1 MKIFKNF
8 YKSFTYSYHDDC
20 DDEVAN
26 KMLFINLFSLI
37 AFILFLLEA
46 LIGLFIDKIPNSLV
60 LIVAALLIFA
70 NYSYLQTYRKCKP
83 STNFLV
89 SIISVLVLYIFGTG
103 GLIGSGHLIL
113 LAYPVISLFLLGR
126 RAGSIISGIMLVVSI
141 GMFAFP
147 ENTYFYPR
155 ISLEAF
161 IPVVIIYVVIYLAVL
176 VYHNIQVHSLRKFEN
191 EMLKAKI
198 DSKRKDDFISKLSHQ
213 IRTPLNN
220 LMVVN
225 ELLEN
230 SKLDEAQID
239 LLNTLIASTNNLVSI
254 VNNISK
260 VSDLVMTEQKE
271 YKLSFNLFST
281 IQSTLRLFKDRLPSN
296 IELET
301 QFDNSLKNN
310 LIGDPVR
317 VKQIFINL
325 VENIAKYIGNRNGFI
340 KIYVSPEKES
350 EESMQ
355 LVFNIDTNPVAQR
368 LLKFG
373 KPGELSAYDLSNLI
387 TSNEEILDLSLPI
400 SLIESK
406 GGKLTVNTSLQKTT
420 FSFMLEFSKLQI
432 AKQEFLREKVIPL
445 LITPTAKKQ
454 GREFKD
460 ANLLLVEDNLINQKI
475 VLLSLR
481 KLVRNIDVANNGKEA
496 LEKFGTSKYDL
507 ILMDIQMPVMD
518 GIIATKKIR
527 QVESSTNSFTPIIAI
542 TANALSGDRE
552 ICLAAGANEY
562 LSKPFQIEILIQ
574 KIKDLIAHQG

>member
-1 MKIFKNF
+1 MDLFKNF
-8 YKSFTYSYHDDC
+8 YKSFTYSYHKDY

-26 KMLFINLFSLI
+26 NMLFINLFSLI
-37 AFILFLLEA
+37 AFLLFVLEA
-46 LIGLFIDKIPNSLV
+46 IIGFLTARIPISMV
-60 LIVAALLIFA
+60 LMIAALLVFA
-70 NYSYLQTYRKCKP
+70 NYSYLQIYKK
-83 STNFLV
+83 SKLSAQFLV
-89 SIISVLVLYIFGTG
+89 SIITVMVIYIFGTG
-103 GLIGSGHLIL
+103 GLTGSGHLLIL
-113 LAYPVISLFLLGR
+113 VYPVVALFLMGVR
-126 RAGSIISGIMLVVSI
+126 NGSIISGLMLAA
-141 GMFAFP
+141 GFAMFILP
-147 ENTYFYPR
+147 ENPYFYPKTG
-155 ISLEAF
+155 IESF
-161 IPVVIIYVVIYLAVL
+161 IPVALIYVIIFLAVF
-176 VYHNIQVHSLRKFEN
+176 VYHVIQVHSLRKYEN
-191 EMLKAKI
+191 EMLQAKI

-230 SKLDEAQID
+230 SKLDDDQKD

-260 VSDLVMTEQKE
+260 VSDLEMTEQKE

-281 IQSTLRLFKDRLPSN
+281 VQNTLLLFKDRLPAN
-296 IELET
+296 IQLET
-301 QFDNSLKNN
+301 QFDNSLKSN

-325 VENIAKYIGNRNGFI
+325 VENIAKYIGHRNGFI
-340 KIYVSPEKES
+340 NIYISLEKES
-350 EESMQ
+350 EEHMH
-355 LVFNIDTNPVAQR
+355 LIFNIDTNPVPQK
-368 LLKFG
+368 LLKLG
-373 KPGELSAYDLSNLI
+373 KPGDLSSGDSSEPL
-387 TSNEEILDLSLPI
+387 SSEEEVLDLSLPV

-406 GGKLTVNTSLQKTT
+406 GGKLTSSTSLQKTT
-420 FSFMLEFSKLQI
+420 FSFILEFSKLQV
-432 AKQEFLREKVIPL
+432 AKQDALREKVIPIL
-445 LITPTAKKQ
+445 VTPAGKKH

-481 KLVRNIDVANNGKEA
+481 KLVKNIDVANNGKEA
-496 LEKFGTSKYDL
+496 LDKFGTSKYDL

-527 QVESSTNSFTPIIAI
+527 EVETSTNSFTPIIAI

-562 LSKPFQIEILIQ
+562 ISKPFQIDILIQ
-574 KIKDLIAHQG
+574 KIKELIAQRE

>member
-1 MKIFKNF
+1 MDLFKNF
-8 YKSFTYSYHDDC
+8 YKSFTYKFHDDC

-26 KMLFINLFSLI
+26 KMLFINLFSLV
-37 AFILFLLEA
+37 AFFLFILEA
-46 LIGLFIDKIPNSLV
+46 AIGLFVGKLSTSVV
-60 LIVAALLIFA
+60 LIIAALLILA
-70 NYSYLQTYRKCKP
+70 NYAYLQYYKKCKP
-83 STNFLV
+83 SSHFLV
-89 SIISVLVLYIFGTG
+89 SIITVIIVYIFGTG
-103 GLIGSGHLIL
+103 GLTGSGHLLIL
-113 LAYPVISLFLLGR
+113 SYPLISVFLMGILG
-126 RAGSIISGIMLVVSI
+126 GSIISAMMLLVAFLL
-141 GMFAFP
+141 FAIP
-147 ENTYFYPR
+147 ENPFFYPKL
-155 ISLEAF
+155 SLEAF
-161 IPVVIIYVVIYLAVL
+161 MPVVLIYFVIYLLVL
-176 VYHNIQVHSLRKFEN
+176 IYYGIQVHSLRKYEN
-191 EMLKAKI
+191 EMLQAKI
-198 DSKRKDDFISKLSHQ
+198 DSKRKEDFISKLSHQ

-230 SKLDEAQID
+230 SKLDDDQKD

-260 VSDLVMTEQKE
+260 VSDLEMTEQKE

-281 IQSTLRLFKDRLPSN
+281 IQNTLRLFKNRLPAN

-301 QFDNSLKNN
+301 QFDNSLRSN

-325 VENIAKYIGNRNGFI
+325 VENIAKYLGNRNGFI
-340 KIYVSPEKES
+340 KIYISLEKET
-350 EESMQ
+350 ENYI
-355 LVFNIDTNPVAQR
+355 LLIFNIDTNPVPLR
-368 LLKFG
+368 LLKLG
-373 KPGELSAYDLSNLI
+373 KPGDLATGIQGEGSI
-387 TSNEEILDLSLPI
+387 RDEEILDLSLPV

-420 FSFMLEFSKLQI
+420 FSFILEFSKVQLS
-432 AKQEFLREKVIPL
+432 KQDYLREKVIPL
-445 LITPTAKKQ
+445 VVTSSNKKS

-460 ANLLLVEDNLINQKI
+460 ASLLLVEDNLINQKI

-481 KLVRNIDVANNGKEA
+481 KLVKNIDVANNGKEA
-496 LEKFGTSKYDL
+496 LDKFGTTKYDL

-527 QVESSTNSFTPIIAI
+527 EVESSTNSFTPIIAI

-562 LSKPFQIEILIQ
+562 ISKPFQIDVLIQ
-574 KIKDLIAHQG
+574 KIKELISQND

>member
-1 MKIFKNF
+1 MDLFRNF
-8 YKSFTYSYHDDC
+8 YKSFTYSFHDDC

-26 KMLFINLFSLI
+26 KMLFINLFSLV
-37 AFILFLLEA
+37 AFFLFLLEA
-46 LIGLFIDKIPNSLV
+46 VIALFTGKISTSVV
-60 LIVAALLIFA
+60 LIIAAFLIFA
-70 NYSYLQTYRKCKP
+70 NYSYLQSYRKCKP
-83 STNFLV
+83 SSHFLV
-89 SIISVLVLYIFGTG
+89 SIITVMVVYIFGTG
-103 GLIGSGHLIL
+103 GLTGSGHLLIL
-113 LAYPVISLFLLGR
+113 TYPIISIFLMGI
-126 RAGSIISGIMLVVSI
+126 RAGSIMSVLLLGAGFLL
-141 GMFAFP
+141 FTLP
-147 ENTYFYPR
+147 ENPYFYPKL
-155 ISLEAF
+155 SLVAF
-161 IPVVIIYVVIYLAVL
+161 MPAVLIYIIIYIAVL
-176 VYHNIQVHSLRKFEN
+176 IYHGIQVHSLRKYES
-191 EMLKAKI
+191 EMLQAKI

-225 ELLEN
+225 ELFEN
-230 SKLDEAQID
+230 SKLDDDQKD

-260 VSDLVMTEQKE
+260 VSDLEMTEQKE

-281 IQSTLRLFKDRLPSN
+281 VQNTLRLFKDRLPSN

-301 QFDNSLKNN
+301 QFDNSLRSN

-317 VKQIFINL
+317 IKQIFINL
-325 VENIAKYIGNRNGFI
+325 VENIAKYLGNRNGFI
-340 KIYVSPEKES
+340 KINVSLEKES
-350 EESMQ
+350 EDHMH
-355 LVFNIDTNPVAQR
+355 LVFSIDTNPVPLR
-368 LLKFG
+368 LLKLG
-373 KPGELSAYDLSNLI
+373 KPGDLSSGSPAETVALD
-387 TSNEEILDLSLPI
+387 EEILDLSLPV

-420 FSFMLEFSKLQI
+420 FSFILEFSKVQTVR
-432 AKQEFLREKVIPL
+432 QDYLREKVIPL
-445 LITPTAKKQ
+445 VVTPTSKKT

-481 KLVRNIDVANNGKEA
+481 KLVKSIDVANNGKEA
-496 LEKFGTSKYDL
+496 LDKFGTSKYDL

-527 QVESSTNSFTPIIAI
+527 EVESSTNSFTPIIAI

-562 LSKPFQIEILIQ
+562 ISKPFQIDVLIQ
-574 KIKDLIAHQG
+574 KIKELINQND

>member
-1 MKIFKNF
+1 MKAFQNF
-8 YKSFTYSYHDDC
+8 YKSFTYSFHDDC

-26 KMLFINLFSLI
+26 KMLFINLFSLV
-37 AFILFLLEA
+37 AFILFILEA
-46 LIGLFIDKIPNSLV
+46 VIGLFTGKIATSGV
-60 LIVAALLIFA
+60 LLIAAVLIFA
-70 NYSYLQTYRKCKP
+70 NYLYLQRYRRCKP
-83 STNFLV
+83 SSHFLV
-89 SIISVLVLYIFGTG
+89 SIISVMVVYIFGTG
-103 GLIGSGHLIL
+103 GLTGSGHLLIL
-113 LAYPVISLFLLGR
+113 SYPIISVFLMGV
-126 RAGSIISGIMLVVSI
+126 RAGSLASLLMI
-141 GMFAFP
+141 GAGFVLFALP
-147 ENTYFYPR
+147 ENPYFYPKLN
-155 ISLEAF
+155 LETF
-161 IPVVIIYVVIYLAVL
+161 LPVVLIYIIIYITVMIY
-176 VYHNIQVHSLRKFEN
+176 HGIQVHSMRKYEN
-191 EMLKAKI
+191 EMLQAKI

-230 SKLDEAQID
+230 STLDEDQKD

-260 VSDLVMTEQKE
+260 VSDLEMTEQKE

-281 IQSTLRLFKDRLPSN
+281 VQSTLRLFKDRLPSN

-301 QFDNSLKNN
+301 QFDSSIKSN

-325 VENIAKYIGNRNGFI
+325 VENIAKYLGNRNGFI
-340 KIYVSPEKES
+340 KIYVSLEKES
-350 EESMQ
+350 EDHMH
-355 LVFNIDTNPVAQR
+355 LVFSIDTNPVPLR
-368 LLKFG
+368 LLKLG
-373 KPGELSAYDLSNLI
+373 KPGDLMSVGQTESVI
-387 TSNEEILDLSLPI
+387 SDEEILDLSLPV

-406 GGKLTVNTSLQKTT
+406 GGKLSVTTSLQKTT
-420 FSFMLEFSKLQI
+420 FSFILEFSKVLV
-432 AKQEFLREKVIPL
+432 AKQDYMREKVIPL
-445 LITPTAKKQ
+445 VVTPTTKKS
-454 GREFKD
+454 GRDFKD

-481 KLVRNIDVANNGKEA
+481 KLVKNIDVANNGKEA
-496 LEKFGTSKYDL
+496 LDRFGTSKYDL

-527 QVESSTNSFTPIIAI
+527 EVESSTNSFTPIIAI

-562 LSKPFQIEILIQ
+562 ISKPFQIDVLIQ
-574 KIKDLIAHQG
+574 KIKELISHNS